1 MHTHDG
7 LCKDVRV
14 SLQGFGHGLEGER
27 GVVEFWCV
35 RETRGRIAVK
45 GNSQSRIA
53 NKGMRCMEDTTA
65 VETIKVDAGKV

>member
-1 MHTHDG
+1 M
-7 LCKDVRV
+7 
-14 SLQGFGHGLEGER
+14 
-27 GVVEFWCV
+27 